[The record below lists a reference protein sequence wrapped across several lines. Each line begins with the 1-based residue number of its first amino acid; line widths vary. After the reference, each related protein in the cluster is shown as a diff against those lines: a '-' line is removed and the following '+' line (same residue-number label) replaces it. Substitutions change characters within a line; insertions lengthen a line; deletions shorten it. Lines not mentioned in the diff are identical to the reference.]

1 MSEVILTQNKI
12 HGRIPEWPKGTDCKS
27 AANCFDGSNPSPSIC
42 RSGGTGRRPGLK
54 IPWVV
59 IPVPVR
65 SRFAA
70 RLRALIHTNR
80 SSFSIS
86 IFQPPVP
93 TSSPLFQHLPT
104 LTQHSHA
111 DPPPAD
117 PAAFPSAPT
126 TSLAASRSVLRDAQ
140 GSIGKAVWKSQKKWR
155 PFERLKSGAQHQIS
169 RHSELGN
176 HQDFLANNAGVY
188 RKTSIF
194 STFFPAFP
202 PLPCASRKTG
212 RAAARRP
219 SLLTSMQ
226 YHSR

>member
-93 TSSPLFQHLPT
+93 GGSSR
-104 LTQHSHA
+104 
-111 DPPPAD
+111 
-117 PAAFPSAPT
+117 PSFRPHYQP
-126 TSLAASRSVLRDAQ
+126 RRRPVLRDAQ
-140 GSIGKAVWKSQKKWR
+140 DSIGKAVWKSQKKWR

-169 RHSELGN
+169 RHSELGT

-202 PLPCASRKTG
+202 PLPCASRKTE

>member
-1 MSEVILTQNKI
+1 MLSYFSRQKT
-12 HGRIPEWPKGTDCKS
+12 
-27 AANCFDGSNPSPSIC
+27 AANKWEHSSAGRASALQAEGHRFEPYWSHFHYNFIMIC

-93 TSSPLFQHLPT
+93 T
-104 LTQHSHA
+104 
-111 DPPPAD
+111 
-117 PAAFPSAPT
+117 
-126 TSLAASRSVLRDAQ
+126 TSLAAARSVLRD
-140 GSIGKAVWKSQKKWR
+140 
-155 PFERLKSGAQHQIS
+155 
-169 RHSELGN
+169 
-176 HQDFLANNAGVY
+176 
-188 RKTSIF
+188 
-194 STFFPAFP
+194 
-202 PLPCASRKTG
+202 
-212 RAAARRP
+212 AAARRP
-219 SLLTSMQ
+219 SLLASMQ

>member
-93 TSSPLFQHLPT
+93 T
-104 LTQHSHA
+104 
-111 DPPPAD
+111 
-117 PAAFPSAPT
+117 
-126 TSLAASRSVLRDAQ
+126 TSLAAARSVLRDAQ
-140 GSIGKAVWKSQKKWR
+140 GSTQDRAGGGEASITPHIYAV
-155 PFERLKSGAQHQIS
+155 
-169 RHSELGN
+169 
-176 HQDFLANNAGVY
+176 
-188 RKTSIF
+188 
-194 STFFPAFP
+194 
-202 PLPCASRKTG
+202 PLPITAANPSPVCPPVLRSPSPPKKIPPHPSQTPASASPPNSG
-212 RAAARRP
+212 
-219 SLLTSMQ
+219 
-226 YHSR
+226 

>member
-1 MSEVILTQNKI
+1 MSEVILTYNKI

-93 TSSPLFQHLPT
+93 GGSSRPSFRPHYQPRRRPPGLACCAGQH
-104 LTQHSHA
+104 
-111 DPPPAD
+111 
-117 PAAFPSAPT
+117 
-126 TSLAASRSVLRDAQ
+126 
-140 GSIGKAVWKSQKKWR
+140 WKSGLEKPEKMEAFRETEIWCST
-155 PFERLKSGAQHQIS
+155 P
-169 RHSELGN
+169 
-176 HQDFLANNAGVY
+176 DF
-188 RKTSIF
+188 K
-194 STFFPAFP
+194 AF
-202 PLPCASRKTG
+202 
-212 RAAARRP
+212 
-219 SLLTSMQ
+219 
-226 YHSR
+226 

>member
-1 MSEVILTQNKI
+1 MSEVILTHNKI

-70 RLRALIHTNR
+70 RLRALILTNR

-104 LTQHSHA
+104 LTPIRPRRIQ
-111 DPPPAD
+111 PP
-117 PAAFPSAPT
+117 
-126 TSLAASRSVLRDAQ
+126 
-140 GSIGKAVWKSQKKWR
+140 
-155 PFERLKSGAQHQIS
+155 
-169 RHSELGN
+169 
-176 HQDFLANNAGVY
+176 FL
-188 RKTSIF
+188 
-194 STFFPAFP
+194 PP
-202 PLPCASRKTG
+202 PLPASPPPVRSCVMR
-212 RAAARRP
+212 RAALEKRFGKARKNGG
-219 SLLTSMQ
+219 L
-226 YHSR
+226 SRD

>member
-1 MSEVILTQNKI
+1 MSEVILTHNKI

-86 IFQPPVP
+86 IFQP
-93 TSSPLFQHLPT
+93 
-104 LTQHSHA
+104 
-111 DPPPAD
+111 
-117 PAAFPSAPT
+117 SAPT
-126 TSLAASRSVLRDAQ
+126 TSLAAARSVLRDAQ

-155 PFERLKSGAQHQIS
+155 SFERLKSGAQHQIS

-219 SLLTSMQ
+219 SLLISMQ

>member
-1 MSEVILTQNKI
+1 MAQLAEQLICNQQVIGSSPIIGFIQFNIELYYGQ
-12 HGRIPEWPKGTDCKS
+12 IPEWPKGTDCKS

-86 IFQPPVP
+86 IFQSPV
-93 TSSPLFQHLPT
+93 
-104 LTQHSHA
+104 
-111 DPPPAD
+111 
-117 PAAFPSAPT
+117 PT
-126 TSLAASRSVLRDAQ
+126 TSLAAARSVLRD
-140 GSIGKAVWKSQKKWR
+140 
-155 PFERLKSGAQHQIS
+155 
-169 RHSELGN
+169 
-176 HQDFLANNAGVY
+176 
-188 RKTSIF
+188 
-194 STFFPAFP
+194 
-202 PLPCASRKTG
+202 
-212 RAAARRP
+212 AAARRP
-219 SLLTSMQ
+219 SLLASMQ

>member
-1 MSEVILTQNKI
+1 M
-12 HGRIPEWPKGTDCKS
+12 
-27 AANCFDGSNPSPSIC
+27 GSDT
-42 RSGGTGRRPGLK
+42 RTGS
-54 IPWVV
+54 
-59 IPVPVR
+59 IPVCGTIKSSDSYESELFFHFYFST
-65 SRFAA
+65 SRPHF
-70 RLRALIHTNR
+70 LT
-80 SSFSIS
+80 SFSTPS
-86 IFQPPVP
+86 
-93 TSSPLFQHLPT
+93 
-104 LTQHSHA
+104 HSHA
-111 DPPPAD
+111 DPSPAD

-126 TSLAASRSVLRDAQ
+126 TSLAAARSVLRDAQ

-202 PLPCASRKTG
+202 PLPCASRKTE